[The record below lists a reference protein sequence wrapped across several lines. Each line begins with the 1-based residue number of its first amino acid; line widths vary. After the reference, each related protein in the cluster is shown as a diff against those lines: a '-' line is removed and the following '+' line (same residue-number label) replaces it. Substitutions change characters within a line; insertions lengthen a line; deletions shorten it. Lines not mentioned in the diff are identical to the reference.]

1 MIQLNNPD
9 VENKSLPEFKEWSVV
24 AARLLQ
30 SVIYSDEEHAWTV
43 LLRSQANLESYFA
56 RIGLVLVV
64 NEADGMA
71 YLRQLTE
78 SESTSGYDRIPR
90 LFRRVP
96 LSYDATLLC
105 VLLRDAL
112 RRFEE
117 EDIDNQRCVL
127 EFDQLFETWK
137 TFFPRGEDEVKIRKS
152 LEKNLRKL
160 DEYRFVRKFGDE
172 GNSWE
177 VRPILKARLPIDELE
192 KLRDQ
197 LKRATGA
204 TTLDDLGRME

>member
-1 MIQLNNPD
+1 MIQLNPSDND
-9 VENKSLPEFKEWSVV
+9 SKTLPEFKEWSVV

-30 SVIYSDEEHAWTV
+30 SVIYADEEHAWTV
-43 LLRSQANLESYFA
+43 LLRSQSNLESYFA

-78 SESTSGYDRIPR
+78 SESTGGYDRIPR

-96 LSYDATLLC
+96 LSFEATLLC

-137 TFFPRGEDEVKIRKS
+137 TFFPRDEDEVKIRKS

-160 DEYRFVRKFGDE
+160 DEFRFVRKFGDD

-197 LKRATGA
+197 LRRATGA
-204 TTLDDLGRME
+204 NSVEDPASAE